1 MRTSDFLKVNQPAG
15 AYQQLRDAQLLR
27 DEIRDD
33 DPGVALEQWLTFN
46 EQMEKVAQQAIDDAG
61 PMTAEQEDL
70 LASGKA
76 GTVNLTDMVSNL
88 LTVDTKPFSFKGR
101 EYLRGIY
108 DYYPKYSEGCK
119 NIILIASRQVEKSTT
134 QSAKSIALGLAHK
147 AYKTLYIAPT
157 FDQVQ
162 IFSQQRFKPM
172 CEDSG
177 KLIGS
182 FVQPAHGVWQVK
194 AKQFQNGSFFNF
206 RSCYLNADNA
216 RGISANHLLID
227 EIQDI
232 APDAIPVLEQ
242 CQAHSEDELKYRTY
256 AGTPKSSANIISLR
270 WEDSCK
276 FQWLTK
282 CSACNFWNMSDES
295 IIQDDKYACAK
306 CGNEIVPHADG
317 MWVPEKPSMLNKRW
331 GFRLSQLMVPFKKH
345 KHIIEDRDNP
355 NVSRAKYLNETLG
368 LPYDEGEN
376 GITDTVLEKACKDY
390 PMLQPDQIFE
400 QYAKRGLKV
409 YAGVDYGTGEGSNPS
424 FTVLTIGAMQRN
436 GIFKVLYMH
445 KFKGRETESIIEL
458 DMIDKLCRRA
468 GVSWL
473 GADWGHGAHQ
483 NARLERERGW
493 DRISGKN
500 VIMEFK
506 YVRAKKELTWN
517 GKHYHADRNQSM
529 GRLIDAIRE
538 CDMPEKG
545 VTLFRYDQFGEFK
558 NDLTTIY
565 MEYNT
570 KTGTVSYQHQL
581 PDDGFHSIN
590 YAYMAAR
597 QGSGMA
603 LGNGMPGF

>member
-33 DPGVALEQWLTFN
+33 DPSVALEQWLTFN
-46 EQMEKVAQQAIDDAG
+46 EQMEKVAQQAMDDAG

>member
-1 MRTSDFLKVNQPAG
+1 MRTSDFLKVGKPSA
-15 AYQQLRDAQLLR
+15 AYQKLRDAQLLR

-46 EQMEKVAQQAIDDAG
+46 EQMERVAQQGIEDSG
-61 PMTAEQEDL
+61 PMTAQQEDM

-76 GTVNLTDMVSNL
+76 STVNLTEVVANM
-88 LTVDTKPFSFKGR
+88 LTVDTQPFSFTGR

-108 DYYPKYSEGCK
+108 DYYPKYSQGCK

-134 QSAKSIALGLAHK
+134 QSAKSIALGLTNR

-177 KLIGS
+177 QLVGS
-182 FVQPAHGVWQVK
+182 FLNPAKGVWQVK

-276 FQWLTK
+276 FEWLTK
-282 CSACNFWNMSDES
+282 CTSCNFWNMADES
-295 IIQDDKYACAK
+295 IIQDDKYACSK
-306 CGNEIVPHADG
+306 CGTEIVPHRDG
-317 MWVPEKPSMLNKRW
+317 MWVPEKPSMLSKRW
-331 GFRLSQLMVPFKKH
+331 GFRLTQLMVPFKQH

-390 PMLQPDQIFE
+390 AMVQPPDIFK
-400 QYAKRGLKV
+400 QYAQRGLKV
-409 YAGVDYGTGEGSNPS
+409 YAGVDYGTGEGANPS

-436 GIFKVLYMH
+436 GIFKVLYMR
-445 KFKGRETESIIEL
+445 KFKGKETESIIEL
-458 DMIDKLCRRA
+458 NLIDKLCRQA

-483 NARLERERGW
+483 NARLEREKGW
-493 DRISGKN
+493 DRIRGKN
-500 VIMEFK
+500 IIMEFK
-506 YVRAKKELTWN
+506 YTRQKKEMTWT
-517 GKHYHADRNQSM
+517 GKYYHADRNQTM
-529 GRLIDAIRE
+529 GRCIDGIRD
-538 CDMPEKG
+538 CDALDKG
-545 VTLFRYDQFGEFK
+545 IVFFRYDQFNDFK

-597 QGSGMA
+597 QGSGM
-603 LGNGMPGF
+603 GMSVDLMAQ

>member
-1 MRTSDFLKVNQPAG
+1 MRTSDFLKVGKPAA
-15 AYQQLRDAQLLR
+15 AYQKLRDVQLLR

-33 DPGVALEQWLTFN
+33 DPSVGLEQWLTFN
-46 EQMEKVAQQAIDDAG
+46 QQMEQVALRAQEEAG

-76 GTVNLTDMVSNL
+76 GTVNLTDMVSSM
-88 LTVDTKPFSFKGR
+88 LTVDTHPFSFKGR

-134 QSAKSIALGLAHK
+134 QSAKSISLGLANR

-177 KLIGS
+177 QLIGS
-182 FVQPAHGVWQVK
+182 FVNPARGVWQVK

-242 CQAHSEDELKYRTY
+242 CQAHSEDHLKYRTY

-282 CSACNFWNMSDES
+282 CQGCNFWNMSDES
-295 IIQDDKYACAK
+295 IIQDDKYACVK
-306 CGNEIVPHADG
+306 CGREIVPHADG

-390 PMLQPDQIFE
+390 PMMQPEDIFKN
-400 QYAKRGLKV
+400 YAQRGLKV

-436 GIFKVLYMH
+436 GIFKVLYMR
-445 KFKGRETESIIEL
+445 KFKGRETESVIEL
-458 DMIDKLCRRA
+458 DLIDRLCRTA
-468 GVSWL
+468 GVCWL

-493 DRISGKN
+493 DRIRGKN
-500 VIMEFK
+500 IIMEFK
-506 YVRAKKELTWN
+506 YTRQKKEMAWT
-517 GKHYHADRNQSM
+517 GKYYHADRNQTM
-529 GRLIDAIRE
+529 GRAIDAIRD
-538 CDMPEKG
+538 CDRPDKG
-545 VTLFRYDQFGEFK
+545 IIFFRYDQFGEFK

-597 QGSGMA
+597 QGSGM
-603 LGNGMPGF
+603 GMSVDMMAQ